1 MSNLN
6 LPSGWTTT
14 TLGTFMDFKNG
25 VNADKDAYGKGIK
38 FVNVMDIFRKN
49 CLSGDDVTG
58 SVEITD
64 KQLNEYSVVR
74 GDILFNRTSETPE
87 EIAFSSVYLGEEKI
101 TFGGFVIRGRQTKQL
116 LLPEFAK
123 YCFKTDTIR
132 KEMIR
137 RSQGAVRANIGQKD
151 LSKVPIV
158 IPPETD
164 QKMIVS
170 ILDEWGHMIE
180 KTEALIDA
188 KERQF
193 VWLLKK
199 LIIDNKQLKEGKN
212 NWTESQLGDIGTIV
226 TGNTPSKRDQDNYG
240 GSYCWATAEDF
251 CNRYIRNT
259 KIKLTEKGRKIAR
272 FVPPG
277 SVLVTCIGSI
287 GLNAIAKIELATNQ
301 QINSIIPNPQHDSD
315 FIYYLLQNGKNK
327 LKALAGTGGVLM
339 LNKSEFSKIKFLFP
353 TLEEQKHI
361 ANTLN
366 TAQQEI
372 TLLKKLADQ
381 YRTQKRGLMQ
391 KLLSGEWHIKNKEA
405 A

>member
-6 LPSGWTTT
+6 LPDSWTTT

-25 VNADKDAYGKGIK
+25 VNADKHAYGKGIK

-49 CLSGDDVTG
+49 CLCSDDVVG

-64 KQLNEYSVVR
+64 KQLNECSVVR
-74 GDILFNRTSETPE
+74 GDVLFNRTSETPE

-101 TFGGFVIRGRQTKQL
+101 TFGGFVIRGRQTKPM

-123 YCFKTDTIR
+123 YCFKTDKIR

-151 LSKVPIV
+151 LSKIPIV

-193 VWLLKK
+193 GWLKSKLLLKNPNAKHWKTKTLGHYIEEKKDKSTVPDLYPCLTSSRRGMFLQDEYFSKQVASKDNTGYKIMSRGDFTYRSMSDDGTFVFNKQDIVDKGLISPAYGVFSPNKYMDADFLYYFLNSSAFKRVLVGEVQGGTRTALKLNALKK
-199 LIIDNKQLKEGKN
+199 LDIDIPELTEQQAIANKLN
-212 NWTESQLGDIGTIV
+212 
-226 TGNTPSKRDQDNYG
+226 TGNR
-240 GSYCWATAEDF
+240 E
-251 CNRYIRNT
+251 
-259 KIKLTEKGRKIAR
+259 
-272 FVPPG
+272 
-277 SVLVTCIGSI
+277 
-287 GLNAIAKIELATNQ
+287 
-301 QINSIIPNPQHDSD
+301 IN
-315 FIYYLLQNGKNK
+315 
-327 LKALAGTGGVLM
+327 
-339 LNKSEFSKIKFLFP
+339 
-353 TLEEQKHI
+353 
-361 ANTLN
+361 
-366 TAQQEI
+366 
-372 TLLKKLADQ
+372 LLKKLAEQ

-391 KLLSGEWHIKNKEA
+391 KLLSGEWQIKKKETT
-405 A
+405 

>member
-6 LPSGWTTT
+6 LPCGWTTT

-38 FVNVMDIFRKN
+38 FVNVMEIFCKK
-49 CLSGDDVTG
+49 CLTIDDVAG

-64 KQLNEYSVVR
+64 KQINEYSVVR

-188 KERQF
+188 KKRQF
-193 VWLLKK
+193 GWLQSK
-199 LIIDNKQLKEGKN
+199 LIGQQASRISK
-212 NWTESQLGDIGTIV
+212 LGDHFGKDII
-226 TGNTPSKRDQDNYG
+226 
-240 GSYCWATAEDF
+240 
-251 CNRYIRNT
+251 I
-259 KIKLTEKGRKIAR
+259 EKGNPLIKANIADNGNIPVIAGGKSSPYSHDQLTHS
-272 FVPPG
+272 VP
-277 SVLVTCIGSI
+277 CITISASGAYAGYVWYHDYPIWASDCNVIYSTEHSTEYLYFALKMKQSQIYAFQSGGGQPHVYARDLKNISI
-287 GLNAIAKIELATNQ
+287 PLPPLEKQKRIA
-301 QINSIIPNPQHDSD
+301 H
-315 FIYYLLQNGKNK
+315 
-327 LKALAGTGGVLM
+327 
-339 LNKSEFSKIKFLFP
+339 
-353 TLEEQKHI
+353 
-361 ANTLN
+361 TLN

-372 TLLKKLADQ
+372 TLLKKLAEQ

-391 KLLSGEWHIKNKEA
+391 KLLSGQWHVKNKETA
-405 A
+405 Q

>member
-49 CLSGDDVTG
+49 CLSSDDIIG
-58 SVEITD
+58 SVEITE

-151 LSKVPIV
+151 LAKVPIV

-193 VWLLKK
+193 GWLKSKLLLRNPNAKHWKTETLGHYIEEKKDKSTVPDLHPCLTSSRRGMFLQDEYFSKQVASKDNTGYKIMSRGDFTYRSMSDDGTFVFNKQDIVDKGLISPAYGVFAPNKHMDADFLYYFLNSSAFKRALAGEVQGGTRTALKLNALKK
-199 LIIDNKQLKEGKN
+199 LDV
-212 NWTESQLGDIGTIV
+212 DI
-226 TGNTPSKRDQDNYG
+226 PELSEQK
-240 GSYCWATAEDF
+240 
-251 CNRYIRNT
+251 
-259 KIKLTEKGRKIAR
+259 
-272 FVPPG
+272 
-277 SVLVTCIGSI
+277 
-287 GLNAIAKIELATNQ
+287 AIA
-301 QINSIIPNPQHDSD
+301 
-315 FIYYLLQNGKNK
+315 NK
-327 LKALAGTGGVLM
+327 
-339 LNKSEFSKIKFLFP
+339 
-353 TLEEQKHI
+353 
-361 ANTLN
+361 LN
-366 TAQQEI
+366 TAKHEI
-372 TLLKKLADQ
+372 DLLIKLADQ

-391 KLLSGEWHIKNKEA
+391 KLLSGQWHIKNKEVA
-405 A
+405 

>member
-38 FVNVMDIFRKN
+38 FVNVMDIFHKN
-49 CLSGDDVTG
+49 CLSSDDVIG
-58 SVEITD
+58 SVEITE

-123 YCFKTDTIR
+123 HCFKTDTIR

-151 LSKVPIV
+151 LAKVPIV
-158 IPPETD
+158 IPHETD

-180 KTEALIDA
+180 KTEALIEA

-193 VWLLKK
+193 GWLQKSVLDNDFKSHVGHLSDYAEIMKQQKIEEVGDLKPLTVK
-199 LIIDNKQLKEGKN
+199 LHCKGIEANERDVKITL
-212 NWTESQLGDIGTIV
+212 
-226 TGNTPSKRDQDNYG
+226 SK
-240 GSYCWATAEDF
+240 
-251 CNRYIRNT
+251 
-259 KIKLTEKGRKIAR
+259 KGRPYFQRFSGEFLIGRQNFHNGGFGIVPEQLDGFIA
-272 FVPPG
+272 
-277 SVLVTCIGSI
+277 S
-287 GLNAIAKIELATNQ
+287 NAITTLEIDPAKLDPKYLFYFF
-301 QINSIIPNPQHDSD
+301 SRKD
-315 FIYYLLQNGKNK
+315 YYLRIGHIMD
-327 LKALAGTGGVLM
+327 GTG
-339 LNKSEFSKIKFLFP
+339 
-353 TLEEQKHI
+353 QKELSDKQI
-361 ANTLN
+361 MKLPVSIPSIDKQKEVVALLD

>member
-1 MSNLN
+1 
-6 LPSGWTTT
+6 
-14 TLGTFMDFKNG
+14 MDFKNG

-49 CLSGDDVTG
+49 CLSSDDVIG
-58 SVEITD
+58 SVEITE

-151 LSKVPIV
+151 LAKVPIV

-193 VWLLKK
+193 GWLKSNLIKKKCRSDAWSRLKLGAVAHVKTGQPAPQGEEVFTKTGIPFVRVSSLDRIISGTKNDEIERIQENLGKTLK
-199 LIIDNKQLKEGKN
+199 LK
-212 NWTESQLGDIGTIV
+212 
-226 TGNTPSKRDQDNYG
+226 P
-240 GSYCWATAEDF
+240 F
-251 CNRYIRNT
+251 
-259 KIKLTEKGRKIAR
+259 EKGT
-272 FVPPG
+272 
-277 SVLVTCIGSI
+277 LVFAKSGMSALLPRVCKLPEKSY
-287 GLNAIAKIELATNQ
+287 LVSHLCAIT
-301 QINSIIPNPQHDSD
+301 PQEKLDVD
-315 FIYYLLQNGKNK
+315 FLLYYLSIFHPKRLIQGDGFPSIK
-327 LKALAGTGGVLM
+327 T
-339 LNKSEFSKIKFLFP
+339 SEVASSPIHLP
-353 TLEEQKHI
+353 PIDEQKSI
-361 ANTLN
+361 AHTLN
-366 TAQQEI
+366 TAKEEI

-391 KLLSGEWHIKNKEA
+391 KLLSGEWPIKNKEA

>member
-6 LPSGWTTT
+6 LPCGWTTT
-14 TLGTFMDFKNG
+14 TLGAFMNFKNG

-49 CLSGDDVTG
+49 CLSSDDVVG
-58 SVEITD
+58 SVEITN

-164 QKMIVS
+164 QKMIVA

-193 VWLLKK
+193 GWLRANIIKNVQNTNTQKFGDFLKESR
-199 LIIDNKQLKEGKN
+199 IPDTIDNPQKRLTVRLHLKGVDVREYRGTEKEGATQYFIRK
-212 NWTESQLGDIGTIV
+212 SGQLI
-226 TGNTPSKRDQDNYG
+226 YG
-240 GSYCWATAEDF
+240 KQNIF
-251 CNRYIRNT
+251 R
-259 KIKLTEKGRKIAR
+259 
-272 FVPPG
+272 
-277 SVLVTCIGSI
+277 GSI
-287 GLNAIAKIELATNQ
+287 G
-301 QINSIIPNPQHDSD
+301 IIPN
-315 FIYYLLQNGKNK
+315 
-327 LKALAGTGGVLM
+327 ALDGYSSSQDIPAFDIAESVNADWLYWYMSRPHFYERLEHFAAGSG
-339 LNKSEFSKIKFLFP
+339 SKRLHPKELFKMNVDVPPIEKQKEVVAFLD
-353 TLEEQKHI
+353 
-361 ANTLN
+361 

-391 KLLSGEWHIKNKEA
+391 KLLAGKCEVKL
-405 A
+405 

>member
-49 CLSGDDVTG
+49 CLSSNDIIG
-58 SVEITD
+58 SVEITE

-74 GDILFNRTSETPE
+74 GDILFNRTSETSE
-87 EIAFSSVYLGEEKI
+87 EIAFSSVYLDEEKI

-170 ILDEWGHMIE
+170 ILDEWDTAIE

-193 VWLLKK
+193 GWLVTRLIGSQEAALKLGDICK
-199 LIIDNKQLKEGKN
+199 LEKGHKFRENEGKLPYLEIGDVDIHTKTYNIDNKQKQPVSGAVRVPKN
-212 NWTESQLGDIGTIV
+212 TLLISTVRPTRGAVTKTECDVYVS
-226 TGNTPSKRDQDNYG
+226 S
-240 GSYCWATAEDF
+240 AF
-251 CNRYIRNT
+251 CR
-259 KIKLTEKGRKIAR
+259 L
-272 FVPPG
+272 
-277 SVLVTCIGSI
+277 
-287 GLNAIAKIELATNQ
+287 KIENDFYFYCVQ
-301 QINSIIPNPQHDSD
+301 QKKFFNH
-315 FIYYLLQNGKNK
+315 
-327 LKALAGTGGVLM
+327 LKARQSGA
-339 LNKSEFSKIKFLFP
+339 IYP
-353 TLEEQKHI
+353 TVKDKDILTFKVPSIQEEQKHI
-361 ANTLN
+361 AHKLN

-391 KLLSGEWHIKNKEA
+391 KLLSGEWRIKNKEA
-405 A
+405 AKCQG

>member
-49 CLSGDDVTG
+49 CLSSDDVIG
-58 SVEITD
+58 SVEITE

-158 IPPETD
+158 IPTETD
-164 QKMIVS
+164 QQIIVS
-170 ILDEWGHMIE
+170 ILDEWRHMIE

-193 VWLLKK
+193 GWLVTRLINRSGHKK
-199 LIIDNKQLKEGKN
+199 KQL
-212 NWTESQLGDIGTIV
+212 
-226 TGNTPSKRDQDNYG
+226 
-240 GSYCWATAEDF
+240 
-251 CNRYIRNT
+251 
-259 KIKLTEKGRKIAR
+259 
-272 FVPPG
+272 
-277 SVLVTCIGSI
+277 
-287 GLNAIAKIELATNQ
+287 
-301 QINSIIPNPQHDSD
+301 SD
-315 FIYYLLQNGKNK
+315 FISEVSMRNRDNEIDRVLSVTNRNGFVLPEDQFERRVASANVTNYKIVQQGQYAYNPSRINVGSIARLDDWDNGILSPMYTVFKLDQKMANSDYFLHWLSSSEAKQRIKKSAQGSVRETVSFGDLGAIPICLPELSVQQN
-327 LKALAGTGGVLM
+327 
-339 LNKSEFSKIKFLFP
+339 
-353 TLEEQKHI
+353 I

-366 TAQQEI
+366 TAKEEI
-372 TLLKKLADQ
+372 KLLKKLADQ